1 MRTIA
6 PSILLLTHFFFNGST
21 PETVSGAVWLNN
33 YWASNYVEST
43 FDSRSVFFP
52 MFEAQ
57 LLTLALGLVS
67 IKYNKRAL
75 LLAPA
80 LPSLLTAV
88 FMTYV
93 VRKYLPTYRRA
104 T

>member
-1 MRTIA
+1 
-6 PSILLLTHFFFNGST
+6 
-21 PETVSGAVWLNN
+21 
-33 YWASNYVEST
+33 
-43 FDSRSVFFP
+43 

-88 FMTYV
+88 LMTYV
-93 VRKYLPTYRRA
+93 GEKISPLIQAGDVISGGYQLTYYLVFPAIAMFLLAFLVNEVARK
-104 T
+104 